1 MQRIE
6 RLILLTQCLIGRP
19 AAPVSVTHLAD
30 RWEISKSTLSED
42 VARVRDAL
50 AAADTGVIETSVG
63 AQGGVRFH
71 PRVPPDEAERFLAE
85 LAGRLSIEDRVLA
98 GEFVYLSDILGD
110 PDVLDMVG
118 RLVSERFRADD
129 VNVVV
134 TIETKGITL
143 AAAVARYLHVPVA
156 IVRRDQR
163 VTEGASVTT
172 HYVSGSAKRIQT
184 MSLSKRLMPAQA
196 RALIV
201 DDFMRAGATARAV
214 KGLLAE
220 FGAQVVGTAV
230 FMSTS
235 EPARKMVDNY
245 LSLLEIHML
254 NESEIDIRPCF
265 SVLS

>member
-1 MQRIE
+1 MQRLE
-6 RLILLTQCLIGRP
+6 RLIRLTQRLIERP
-19 AAPVSVTHLAD
+19 AAPVGLTQLSEV
-30 RWEISKSTLSED
+30 WGISKSTLSED
-42 VARVRDAL
+42 VALVRDTL
-50 AAADTGVIETSVG
+50 AQAETGVIETFVG

-71 PRVPPDEAERFLAE
+71 PRVPRAEAEAFLSD
-85 LAGRLSIEDRVLA
+85 LAHRLSNEKRVLA

-118 RLVSERFRADD
+118 RLVSSRFRSDGI
-129 VNVVV
+129 NVVV

-184 MSLSKRLMPAQA
+184 MSLSKRLIPKEA

-201 DDFMRAGATARAV
+201 DDFM
-214 KGLLAE
+214 
-220 FGAQVVGTAV
+220 
-230 FMSTS
+230 
-235 EPARKMVDNY
+235 
-245 LSLLEIHML
+245 
-254 NESEIDIRPCF
+254 
-265 SVLS
+265 